1 MLNLPQRPVKQAASM
16 YEPLGLTD
24 LPFSAN
30 PVLNPYSLDPRLNG
44 TIYAEAP
51 VQEAITKFERL
62 LIRPTDFNNRVKVAS
77 VWAAGDVQ
85 SGRGMGKTA
94 LLRFFRQRI
103 NSDWGYTEFDGN
115 FSAVVIYA
123 SFPSAVDSRW
133 MEQLAWAALV
143 DTCRN
148 GVLDAAR
155 AALRRDVLSDAQIS
169 AVVSTDEG
177 DNWGNLLNHEVLEMN
192 GISSAYLDAAVE
204 ENLRREGVEAAQA
217 RALAR
222 GGFEDF
228 LRNLRRNHSLE
239 PYYVPRDIQGLY
251 YSRTLLFNDIVRYLR
266 AAGFAG
272 GYLFV
277 DDIENLTDQM
287 PRRNRVEFAKEFGQ
301 CMVRPGYAN
310 TEYGFFSCVLT
321 THQQSAAALAAA
333 WSEAGLVAM
342 ARLDP
347 GAPTSVELPEPTP
360 DQAREIIV
368 AHLDHYRVDAVD
380 SGSINPFTEDG
391 IEALVS
397 KNRRPR
403 DLLSSA
409 ANVVQQSAERGVVS
423 IDAAVVEQVMA
434 GDSPV
439 NLADYTEGLE
449 AAT

>member
-1 MLNLPQRPVKQAASM
+1 MLNLPRRPVKQVVSL
-16 YEPLGLTD
+16 YEPLGLTE

-30 PVLNPYSLDPRLNG
+30 PVLNPYSTDSRLNG

-51 VQEAITKFERL
+51 VQEAISKFERL

-103 NSDWGYTEFDGN
+103 NSDWGHTEFDGN

-123 SFPSAVDSRW
+123 SFQAAVDRRW

-148 GVLDAAR
+148 GVLEVAR
-155 AALRRDVLSDAQIS
+155 AALRRDVLSDDQIL

-177 DNWGNLLNHEVLEMN
+177 DDWNNLLNHEVLERN
-192 GISSAYLDAAVE
+192 GISSAVLDAAVE
-204 ENLRREGVEAAQA
+204 EILRSEGVEIAPA

-228 LRNLRRNHSLE
+228 LRDLRRDHNLE
-239 PYYVPRDIQGLY
+239 PYYVPRDTKGLD
-251 YSRTLLFNDIVRYLR
+251 YSRNLFFNDIVRYLR

-287 PRRNRVEFAKEFGQ
+287 PRRFRTEFAKEFGQ

-310 TEYGFFSCVLT
+310 TEHGFFSCVLT
-321 THQQSAAALAAA
+321 THQQSALALASA
-333 WSEAGLVAM
+333 WSEAGLSAM

-347 GAPTSVELPEPTP
+347 GAPTSIELPEPTP

-368 AHLDHYRVDAVD
+368 AHLDHYRVEVTDT
-380 SGSINPFTEDG
+380 GSIKPFTEDG

-403 DLLSSA
+403 DLLANA
-409 ANVVQQSAERGVVS
+409 ANVLQQSAERKVTS
-423 IDAAVVEQVMA
+423 IDAVVVEQVMA
-434 GDSPV
+434 GDAPESS
-439 NLADYTEGLE
+439 ADYTVGLE